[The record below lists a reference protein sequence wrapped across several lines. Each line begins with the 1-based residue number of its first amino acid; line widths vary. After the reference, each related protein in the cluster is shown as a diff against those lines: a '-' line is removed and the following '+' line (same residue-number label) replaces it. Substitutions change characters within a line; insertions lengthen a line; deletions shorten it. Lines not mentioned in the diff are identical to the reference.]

1 MLQKD
6 PLHMIPV
13 CEPVLGGNEKKYVL
27 ECLETNWISSA
38 GKFLDRFEEMVRDQ
52 CGARHAIAC
61 SSCTTGLH
69 LAFEAIGLKTGDEVI
84 VPAFNLI
91 AGTNMVVLAGGK
103 PVLVDSDPE
112 TWCMDAR
119 KIAEKI
125 TPRTKAIMPVHMY
138 GHPCDMDPIMELA
151 KKHNLAVIEDVAEA
165 HGAEYKGKA
174 LGAIGHLGCF
184 SFYANKNITTG
195 EGGMVVTNDDAHA
208 KKIRMMRN
216 QGFQQPRFVHEIGG
230 FNYRLTNLQAA
241 IGVAQ
246 MERLDAI
253 VKRRRELAAQY
264 RERLQGQRG
273 VRVATEAKWAKSV
286 YWQICVVLTD
296 EFGATKDDVMS
307 KLHADGVETR
317 SFFCPMNLQPLF
329 SGKNAEFPD
338 LRGSYPVSEHLWNHG
353 LYLPSGLNLSDSQI
367 DEVVA
372 KLLKCRK

>member
-1 MLQKD
+1 
-6 PLHMIPV
+6 MIPV

-38 GKFLDRFEEMVRDQ
+38 GKFLDRFEKMVREQ
-52 CGARHAIAC
+52 CNACHAIAC

-69 LAFEAIGLKTGDEVI
+69 LAFEVLDLKPGDEVI

-91 AGTNMVVLAGGK
+91 AGTNMAVLAGGK

-112 TWCMDAR
+112 TWCIDAR

-125 TPRTKAIMPVHMY
+125 TPRTRAIMPVHMY

-151 KKHNLAVIEDVAEA
+151 QKHNLIVIEDVAEA
-165 HGAEYKGKA
+165 HGAEYKGKQ
-174 LGAIGHLGCF
+174 LGAIGQIGCF
-184 SFYANKNITTG
+184 SFYANKNVTTG
-195 EGGMVVTNDDAHA
+195 EGGMVVTNNDDYE
-208 KKIRMMRN
+208 KRIRMMRN
-216 QGFQQPRFVHEIGG
+216 QGFQKLRFVHELRG

-253 VKRRRELAAQY
+253 VKRRRDLAAEY
-264 RERLQGQRG
+264 RKRLQGQRG
-273 VRVATEAKWAKSV
+273 VLVASEAPWAKSV
-286 YWQICVVLTD
+286 FWQICILLTD
-296 EFGATKDDVMS
+296 EFGATKDEVMS

-329 SGKNAEFPD
+329 SGKNKRFPD
-338 LRGSYPVSEHLWNHG
+338 LRGSYPVSERLWKQG
-353 LYLPSGLNLSDSQI
+353 LYLPSGLNLTDGQI
-367 DEVVA
+367 DEVVE
-372 KLLKCRK
+372 KLLRCRK